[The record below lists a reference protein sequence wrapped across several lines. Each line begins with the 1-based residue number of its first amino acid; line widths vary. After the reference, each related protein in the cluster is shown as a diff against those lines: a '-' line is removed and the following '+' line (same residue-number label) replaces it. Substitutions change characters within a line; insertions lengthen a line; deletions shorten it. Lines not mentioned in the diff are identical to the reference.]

1 MESMINVKC
10 LVCTKG
16 FPFRSNKK
24 FCSSK
29 CRNNYHNELLKE
41 QMNKF
46 NGELRKVKK
55 AERTLKVLITKMKEL
70 GLEYITENS
79 LKLFDIP
86 LNGQLDA
93 GKNPIT
99 KFTVKFFGQ
108 YGIEPIDDKALY
120 FKIVERKK

>member
-1 MESMINVKC
+1 MKSITNVKC
-10 LVCTKG
+10 VVCATVY
-16 FPFRSNKK
+16 PFRSNKK

-46 NGELRKVKK
+46 NGELKKVKR
-55 AERTLKVLITKMKEL
+55 AERTLKVLIAKMKEL

-93 GKNPIT
+93 GKNPMT

-108 YGIEPIDDKALY
+108 YGIEPIVDNAVY